1 MKWTSKQKDS
11 TLAKMAFHLQE
22 ELRGQ
27 PGVAMLAS
35 LGQQESEIKSR
46 KAQERFP

>member
-1 MKWTSKQKDS
+1 MVS
-11 TLAKMAFHLQE
+11 HPQE
-22 ELRGQ
+22 ELHGQ